1 LPLFTSKGAQR
12 LCCTRQPESGQ
23 ALVEFALTL
32 LILLLLVFGLIDLG
46 RAVYTAS
53 VIQAAA
59 QAGARAG
66 LVSLTGVTA
75 AVQAKLIGLDVTQA
89 QISTVMLTSE
99 RIEVQVTYELE
110 LITPLIAQLV
120 ADGRLDL
127 QSSASMLLY

>member
-1 LPLFTSKGAQR
+1 M
-12 LCCTRQPESGQ
+12 
-23 ALVEFALTL
+23 
-32 LILLLLVFGLIDLG
+32 ILLLLVFGLIDFG

-75 AVQAKLIGLDVTQA
+75 AVQAKLVGLDVAQA

-120 ADGRLDL
+120 PDGRIDL

>member
-1 LPLFTSKGAQR
+1 LPLFTAKGGQR
-12 LCCTRQPESGQ
+12 LCCTRQSESGQ

-32 LILLLLVFGLIDLG
+32 MILLLLVFGLIDFG

-75 AVQAKLIGLDVTQA
+75 AVHAKLIGLDVTQA

-120 ADGRLDL
+120 PDGRIDL
-127 QSSASMLLY
+127 QSSARF